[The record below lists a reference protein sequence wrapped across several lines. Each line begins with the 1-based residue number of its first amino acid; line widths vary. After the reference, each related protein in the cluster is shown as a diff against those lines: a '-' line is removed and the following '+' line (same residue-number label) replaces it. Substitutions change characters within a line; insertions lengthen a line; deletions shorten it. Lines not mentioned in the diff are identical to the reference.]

1 MDAHSGEAPIL
12 PSAAWRL
19 VEALASLRTPEGK
32 SRIPGFYDDA
42 LPATEVQLE
51 ALANKPDEEE
61 QLRRAFQVD
70 QFLDGVTGMPLRERR
85 AFEPTSNIAGLLS
98 GYTGEGVKTVL
109 PARAMAK
116 MDFRLVPNQ
125 DPDDILAKLRA
136 HLKAGGF
143 EDVQVH
149 KLGGAEPVVTP
160 MEHPFVQR
168 ILEISE
174 NFAGKPPSVTPI
186 VGGTL
191 PLLGALRRY
200 VGVPGLMG
208 PGNAAYWASG
218 AHAPNEHVRLS
229 DIDRAVRFNCFMFDA
244 LGQS

>member
-1 MDAHSGEAPIL
+1 
-12 PSAAWRL
+12 
-19 VEALASLRTPEGK
+19 
-32 SRIPGFYDDA
+32 
-42 LPATEVQLE
+42 
-51 ALANKPDEEE
+51 
-61 QLRRAFQVD
+61 
-70 QFLDGVTGMPLRERR
+70 
-85 AFEPTSNIAGLLS
+85 
-98 GYTGEGVKTVL
+98 
-109 PARAMAK
+109 MAK

-125 DPDDILAKLRA
+125 DPDAILAKLRA
-136 HLKAGGF
+136 HLKSEGF
-143 EDVQVH
+143 DDVQVT

-168 ILEISE
+168 ILQISE

-229 DIDRAVRFNCFMFDA
+229 DIGRAVRFNCYMFDA
-244 LGQS
+244 LGQA